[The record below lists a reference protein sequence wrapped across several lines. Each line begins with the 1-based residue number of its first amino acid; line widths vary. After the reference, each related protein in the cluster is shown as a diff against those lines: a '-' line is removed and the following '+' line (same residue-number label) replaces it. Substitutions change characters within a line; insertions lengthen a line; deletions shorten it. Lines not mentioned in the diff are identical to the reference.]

1 MKKFCNYHL
10 LGIAARKSLKEIEM
24 INIVVP
30 LSDELEKKIV
40 ADIKKKTDCRLIDIA
55 NAHCVSLRAV
65 YAIAKKH
72 GLSRN
77 RGIGS
82 DAYRVNGRSVQAS
95 GEER

>member
-1 MKKFCNYHL
+1 
-10 LGIAARKSLKEIEM
+10 M

-30 LSDELEKKIV
+30 LSDALEKKIV
-40 ADIKKKTDCRLIDIA
+40 ADIKNNTACRLIDIA
-55 NAHCVSLRAV
+55 DAHGVSIRAV

-82 DAYRVNGRSVQAS
+82 DAYRVNGRSVQVS
-95 GEER
+95 GEKN